1 MIDDGSMML
10 AGSVEGVRDA
20 DFADIGSE
28 SHSKC
33 LLAREWKQ
41 IRQFWDP
48 LDVHQLLFAV
58 GEARRRRR
66 RRCPTTII
74 TFVSDQSS

>member
-10 AGSVEGVRDA
+10 AGSVEGVREA

-33 LLAREWKQ
+33 LRT
-41 IRQFWDP
+41 R
-48 LDVHQLLFAV
+48 V
-58 GEARRRRR
+58 EAN
-66 RRCPTTII
+66 
-74 TFVSDQSS
+74 SSILGSS